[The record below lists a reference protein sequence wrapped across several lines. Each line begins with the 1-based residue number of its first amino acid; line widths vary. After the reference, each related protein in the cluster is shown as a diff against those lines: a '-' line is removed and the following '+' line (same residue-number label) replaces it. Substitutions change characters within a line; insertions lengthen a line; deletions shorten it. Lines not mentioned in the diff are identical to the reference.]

1 MGAWGGRIGS
11 LMASDLRAL
20 YTRLADAFQAR
31 LGVSGE
37 ECLDLVAEMS
47 RELNKYRTVNRFG
60 VAFGRK
66 PI

>member
-1 MGAWGGRIGS
+1 
-11 LMASDLRAL
+11 MASDLRAL